1 MATEVTRKFKKDYYA
16 RLAEIV
22 RETAPTDSEE
32 LISFIDHEI
41 ELLSAKASKKTP
53 TKTQK
58 ENVAVT
64 EKICEVLAE
73 AEKPMT
79 VTELMAADTE
89 LGQYSNQKLSAL
101 LSQLVKSNK
110 VIKTIDKRR
119 SYFAL
124 AAE

>member
-1 MATEVTRKFKKDYYA
+1 
-16 RLAEIV
+16 
-22 RETAPTDSEE
+22 
-32 LISFIDHEI
+32 
-41 ELLSAKASKKTP
+41 
-53 TKTQK
+53 
-58 ENVAVT
+58 
-64 EKICEVLAE
+64 
-73 AEKPMT
+73 MT

-89 LGQYSNQKLSAL
+89 LRHYSNQKLSAL